1 MIKKKQKNTNTTA
14 INNEKH
20 QQVIKEMK
28 LFGEIKETARGISK
42 RSIKLNVCFKNK
54 ARKVKNVNIIK

>member
-42 RSIKLNVCFKNK
+42 RSIKLNVGFKNK